1 VLLPLEASAPELLGN
16 LNRRSG
22 HESDTSHVRCPS
34 EVRSDSQDYPSVSL
48 GGGHRYYR
56 TAQPL
61 LEFAYR
67 GLSRQEQRLV

>member
-1 VLLPLEASAPELLGN
+1 VLLPLGASAPELLGN
-16 LNRRSG
+16 LNRRCG
-22 HESDTSHVRCPS
+22 HKSDKSHVRCPS
-34 EVRSDSQDYPSVSL
+34 EVRSDSQDSPSVSL

-67 GLSRQEQRLV
+67 GPGRQEQRLV